1 VSISCWGVLLTSIS
15 VVAPTG
21 SAEDATLERAVC
33 EAAELGSLNSVLRLH
48 QSGARLQA
56 GDNEALC
63 RACEHG
69 HLEVVRYLHQMG
81 ADLNARD
88 GEPLCR
94 ACEGGHLPVVRYLH
108 QNGVILNAR
117 DNEPICAA
125 CRGGQ
130 LEVVRYL
137 HQNGVKLNACDNGP
151 ICAACASGQ
160 LEIVRYLHQN
170 GIRLD
175 ARNDE
180 PICQA
185 CAAGAL
191 EVVRYLHQNGID
203 VTTRDGEPLCRAC
216 ESGRLP
222 VVRYLTENGAA
233 SDARDNEPLCRA
245 AGSGHV
251 GVVRYLHN
259 VGIELNARNNE
270 ALCRACE
277 NGQLDVVRYLQKCG
291 VKLNAFNNEPLCRA
305 CDGGQLN
312 VVRYLNEHG
321 IKLNARNN
329 EPICRACDAGHMEV
343 VRYLHQNGGELT
355 ARDNEPLCRAA
366 AAGHLELLRYIH
378 QNGGDV
384 SARESEP
391 LRRAAAG
398 KHASVVRYLH
408 DSGAATRLLT
418 ADARRS
424 IDQMK
429 HEMQAAPAVDHP
441 SAFWKGM
448 GEVNERILGW
458 SGEGNFKRTVN
469 QNYFNFIPIAPD
481 DPRMAR
487 LRRLVP
493 DFTQN
498 TLDRYAIEDPDRDPS
513 SWMSFYPNYYIFK
526 DPDGAGKRELYREYL
541 ALMYEY
547 ALRRDRS
554 GLLATLEEPTL
565 GNPIGVQRSG
575 RLISQD
581 LVNSVRE
588 RNSIIGVME
597 ANTDAHFTLAELG
610 AGYGR
615 LGYVLL
621 KTTKCRYFVFDIPP
635 ALYVSQWYLTT
646 LFPKRRVFRFRRF
659 DTFKEIE
666 SELSQS
672 DLAFFTPNQ
681 LTKFPAGYFDLFAN
695 ISSIHEMRRDQI
707 KHYMELM
714 GRTTKSALYLK
725 QQKDYV
731 NPVDNLVIGRNDYPL
746 PSGWAPG
753 VDRFD
758 LINPGFFERIYRR
771 GRPTD
776 VGNPDTG
783 SGG

>member
-1 VSISCWGVLLTSIS
+1 
-15 VVAPTG
+15 
-21 SAEDATLERAVC
+21 
-33 EAAELGSLNSVLRLH
+33 
-48 QSGARLQA
+48 
-56 GDNEALC
+56 
-63 RACEHG
+63 
-69 HLEVVRYLHQMG
+69 MK
-81 ADLNARD
+81 
-88 GEPLCR
+88 
-94 ACEGGHLPVVRYLH
+94 
-108 QNGVILNAR
+108 LNAR

-783 SGG
+783 SGR